1 MFGSLFGQLQ
11 KIGRSLMLPVA
22 VLPVAGLMLGIGNAG
37 FAFIPESLSKI
48 MLAAGDGVFGNMQ
61 LMFAVGVALG
71 LSKGN
76 DGAAALAGL
85 VGLIIMNA
93 SLGIVTGLRGFET
106 DATIMGVSTLQTG
119 VFGGVNISAVAALMY
134 NRFYDIRLPEY
145 LGFYA
150 GKRFVPLVAGLSS
163 LVLGEVFA
171 FACLPVGLWLD
182 AIPPLAGH

>member
-1 MFGSLFGQLQ
+1 MFASIFGQLQ

-37 FAFIPESLSKI
+37 FAFIPDAVNKV
-48 MLAAGDGVFGNMQ
+48 MLAAGEGVFGNMQ

-93 SLGIVTGLRGFET
+93 SLGIVTGLRGLET
-106 DATIMGVSTLQTG
+106 DATIMGVETLQTG
-119 VFGGVNISAVAALMY
+119 VFGGIFIGA
-134 NRFYDIRLPEY
+134 
-145 LGFYA
+145 
-150 GKRFVPLVAGLSS
+150 
-163 LVLGEVFA
+163 
-171 FACLPVGLWLD
+171 
-182 AIPPLAGH
+182 